1 MMTTDFNPFSLN
13 GKTILI
19 VGASSGIGQA
29 TAIACSKLGANVI
42 ALGRNEDRLIE
53 TMKSM
58 TNTNDSIHRYIIA
71 DILNTEDINKLV
83 SEVPSIDGLMLSA
96 GRGLTLPM
104 QYATRDK
111 FEEIFNINF
120 FSQVEL
126 LRLFYKKKKLIRNSS
141 VVLLSSLGG
150 TKIFSGSNG
159 IYGASKAALNS
170 IMKFCAKEFAT
181 RKVRVNSICPG
192 MIDTPLIHR
201 GTITEEQLQDDMKN
215 YPLKRYGRPEDVAY
229 LAIYLLSDAASWITG
244 QDFIIDGGLSIK

>member
-111 FEEIFNINF
+111 F
-120 FSQVEL
+120 
-126 LRLFYKKKKLIRNSS
+126 
-141 VVLLSSLGG
+141 
-150 TKIFSGSNG
+150 
-159 IYGASKAALNS
+159 
-170 IMKFCAKEFAT
+170 
-181 RKVRVNSICPG
+181 
-192 MIDTPLIHR
+192 
-201 GTITEEQLQDDMKN
+201 
-215 YPLKRYGRPEDVAY
+215 
-229 LAIYLLSDAASWITG
+229 
-244 QDFIIDGGLSIK
+244 

>member
-19 VGASSGIGQA
+19 VGASSGIGQT

-141 VVLLSSLGG
+141 VVLMSSLGG